1 MTGEPQQTR
10 PVLVIAG
17 PTASGKSALALRAA
31 QECGGTVINADSMQV
46 YADLRIITARP
57 SEADEAA
64 APHRLYGVLDASEVC
79 SAARWR
85 DMALA
90 EIDATLEADRLPILC
105 GGTGLYLKAL
115 LQGLSPMPDIPD
127 PVRAEIRT
135 RCDREGPE
143 AMHAL
148 LAAQDPEMAGRLNPT
163 DSQRICRALEVV
175 TATGRSLAAWQAE
188 TPDGPPSHLRFVT
201 VALIPP
207 RDALYA
213 GINQRFE
220 RMVEMGAL
228 DEVRALDA
236 RALDP
241 KLPALKALGVPELRA
256 YLKGESTLEEA
267 VATAATKSRR
277 YAKRQNT
284 WLKSQIIINRCYF
297 AKFSESLWS
306 SFFAF
311 IRENG
316 LTS

>member
-1 MTGEPQQTR
+1 MASSGTR

-17 PTASGKSALALRAA
+17 PTASGKSALALRVA
-31 QECGGTVINADSMQV
+31 QECDGTVINADSMQI

-57 SEADEAA
+57 MEADERA
-64 APHRLYGVLDASEVC
+64 APHRLYGVLDATEVC

-90 EIDATLEADRLPILC
+90 EIDTAHAAGRLPILC

-115 LQGLSPMPDIPD
+115 MQGLAPMPDIPES
-127 PVRAEIRT
+127 VRSEIRA

-148 LAAQDPEMAGRLNPT
+148 LAERDPEMAARLNAT

-175 TATGRSLAAWQAE
+175 VATGRSLADWQRE
-188 TPDGPPSHLRFVT
+188 MPEGPPAHLRFHT
-201 VALIPP
+201 IALLPP
-207 RDALYA
+207 RDELYA
-213 GINQRFE
+213 GIDRRFDK
-220 RMVEMGAL
+220 MIEMGAL
-228 DEVRALDA
+228 DEVRRLDE
-236 RALDP
+236 RHLDP
-241 KLPALKALGVPELRA
+241 KLPAMKALGVPELRA
-256 YLKGESTLEEA
+256 HLHGDLALSDA
-267 VATAATKSRR
+267 VTAAATKSRR

-284 WLKSQIIINRCYF
+284 WLRGQIIIDF
-297 AKFSESLWS
+297 SHPAKYSESLWP

>member
-1 MTGEPQQTR
+1 MTENAAR

-17 PTASGKSALALRAA
+17 PTASGKSALALRTA
-31 QECGGTVINADSMQV
+31 QECPGTVINADSMQV

-64 APHRLYGVLDASEVC
+64 APHRLYGVLDAAEVC

-85 DMALA
+85 DMAIV
-90 EIDATLEADRLPILC
+90 EIQAAHDAGRLPIVC

-115 LQGLSPMPDIPD
+115 MQGLSPMPDIPEN
-127 PVRAEIRT
+127 VRTDIRA
-135 RCDREGPE
+135 RCDREGPA

-148 LAAQDPEMAGRLNPT
+148 LADRDPVMASRLHAT

-175 TATGRSLAAWQAE
+175 TATGKSLAVWQDQ
-188 TPDGPPSHLRFVT
+188 TPDGPPADLRFLT
-201 VALIPP
+201 VALLPP

-213 GINQRFE
+213 GINTRFE
-220 RMVEMGAL
+220 RMVDLGAL
-228 DEVRALDA
+228 DEVRRLDE
-236 RALDP
+236 RRLDP
-241 KLPALKALGVPELRA
+241 KLPAMKALGVPELRA
-256 YLKGESTLEEA
+256 YLHGDMALPDA
-267 VATAATKSRR
+267 VTMAATKSRR
-277 YAKRQNT
+277 YAKRQHT
-284 WLKSQIIINRCYF
+284 WLKSQIIIEFSENKKY
-297 AKFSESLWS
+297 SESLWS